1 MQPDMSCLKTASW
14 RIVHS
19 SNQQL
24 PNILLHQL
32 PTEGHSYQNL
42 SLELALNFI
51 LGFKDI
57 FVFTFIY
64 FMEFEGQKLMQIL
77 LTRISAFKNKD
88 IFQQVS
94 LDKRMG
100 SAEIMCT

>member
-1 MQPDMSCLKTASW
+1 
-14 RIVHS
+14 
-19 SNQQL
+19 
-24 PNILLHQL
+24 
-32 PTEGHSYQNL
+32 
-42 SLELALNFI
+42 
-51 LGFKDI
+51 
-57 FVFTFIY
+57 
-64 FMEFEGQKLMQIL
+64 MEFEGQKLMQIL